1 MRAMNADEL
10 MDFLRR
16 EFPQSRPDRYR
27 IEAVGE
33 GRLVMRFT
41 ATAEDLR
48 PGDTVSGPTL
58 MEAADMGMY
67 LALLSVIGPVA
78 LAVTTSLNI
87 NFLRRPRAG
96 ELVVETIL
104 LKVGQQLAVGEVA
117 IRAPQSSDVIA
128 HATATYSIPKSP
140 L

>member
-1 MRAMNADEL
+1 MKAEEL

-16 EFPQSRPDRYR
+16 EFPQSRPERYR
-27 IEAVGE
+27 IESVGD

-41 ATAEDLR
+41 ATSDDLR
-48 PGDTVSGPTL
+48 PGNTVSGPTL
-58 MEAADMGMY
+58 MELADMGMY

-87 NFLRRPRAG
+87 NFLRKPPAG

-104 LKVGQQLAVGEVA
+104 LKVGQQLAVGEVT
-117 IRAPQSSDVIA
+117 IRAPRSADVIA
-128 HATATYSIPKSP
+128 HATATYSIPK
-140 L
+140 